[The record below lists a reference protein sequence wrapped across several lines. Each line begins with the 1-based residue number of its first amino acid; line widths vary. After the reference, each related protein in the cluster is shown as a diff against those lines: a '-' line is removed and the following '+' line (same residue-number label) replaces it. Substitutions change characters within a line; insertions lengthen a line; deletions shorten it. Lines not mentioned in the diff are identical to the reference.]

1 MTHLIQATAL
11 CKKFGQ
17 KTVLDQLDFTLQ
29 AGEPIALI
37 GPNGA
42 GKTTLFSLLCGYL
55 TPSSGQIKILGHTP
69 GSSSLFGRVSAL
81 PQDAQ
86 LDPNFSVQTQ
96 LEFYCRLQGMN
107 KNTAKTETARVLAL
121 VDLAQNGQQKATAL
135 SHGMRKRVAI
145 AQALLGQPE
154 LVLLDEPTAGLDPV
168 NAMQVRKLIAQLSG
182 EATFV
187 VSSHNIFELERLC
200 GTVLYLENGRLQ
212 QQQPTHQQGKVGYLA
227 LQLEQA
233 DNHKVLALLTQLP
246 GVQKVEPLQK
256 NEYGVVYDPEL
267 CPDMD
272 LTVLAMLRNEGL
284 AYRQLTLG
292 RSLEQQLFSVVNG

>member
-1 MTHLIQATAL
+1 MTAL
-11 CKKFGQ
+11 IRAQALSKNFGR
-17 KTVLDQLDFTLQ
+17 KTVLDNLDFTLE
-29 AGEPIALI
+29 AGDPIALI

-55 TPSSGQIKILGHTP
+55 SPSSGQLDILGHKP

-96 LEFYCRLQGMN
+96 LEFYGRLQGMN
-107 KNTAKTETARVLAL
+107 KATAKAETARVLAL
-121 VDLAQNGQQKATAL
+121 VDLAENGPQKATAL

-168 NAMQVRKLIAQLSG
+168 NAMQVRKLIASLSK
-182 EATFV
+182 EATFII
-187 VSSHNIFELERLC
+187 SSHNIFELERLC

-212 QQQPTHQQGKVGYLA
+212 QQQPTHQQGGVGYLTV
-227 LQLEQA
+227 QLEQG
-233 DNHKVLALLTQLP
+233 DNHRVQTLLSQIA
-246 GVQKVEPLQK
+246 GVQKVEVLQK
-256 NEYGVVYDPEL
+256 HEYGVSYDREF
-267 CPDMD
+267 CPDLD
-272 LTVLAMLRNEGL
+272 LTVLALLRSEGL
-284 AYRQLTLG
+284 PYRQLTLG

>member
-1 MTHLIQATAL
+1 MTHLIQAKAL
-11 CKKFGQ
+11 CKNFGQ

-55 TPSSGQIKILGHTP
+55 NPSSGQLEILGHKP

-86 LDPNFSVQTQ
+86 LDPNFSVQSQ

-107 KNTAKTETARVLAL
+107 KNTAKAETTRVLAL
-121 VDLAQNGQQKATAL
+121 VDLAENGQQKATAL

-168 NAMQVRKLIAQLSG
+168 NAMQVRKLIASLSG

-187 VSSHNIFELERLC
+187 ISSHNIFELERLC

-212 QQQPTHQQGKVGYLA
+212 QQQPSYQQGAAGYLA
-227 LQLEQA
+227 LQLEQG
-233 DNHKVLALLTQLP
+233 DSHKVLALLAQLP
-246 GVQKVEPLQK
+246 GVQQVEQLQK
-256 NEYGVVYDPEL
+256 NEYGLFYDREL

-272 LTVLAMLRNEGL
+272 LTVLAMLRAEGL
-284 AYRQLTLG
+284 VYRQLTQG